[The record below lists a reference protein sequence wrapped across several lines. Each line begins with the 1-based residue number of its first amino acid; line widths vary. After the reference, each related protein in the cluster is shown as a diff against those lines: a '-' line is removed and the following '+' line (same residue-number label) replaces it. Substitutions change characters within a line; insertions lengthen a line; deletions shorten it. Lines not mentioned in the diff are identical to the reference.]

1 MPKVPVLFVIS
12 LLLLDIFL
20 LQEVPPPA
28 IFPPFRALD
37 SDGNFV
43 TNEIFAGKLTAVC
56 VYGTSAEFVESL
68 AALKKNLPPDVQIL
82 GIANS
87 AAAQI
92 LAKKIAPSI
101 PQILANDTLAPILT
115 KIKIAPTTLFVDAQG
130 KLVGQAVSGA
140 EIILVQREIARILEM
155 NSPRTQALQKIQA
168 SIFR

>member
-20 LQEVPPPA
+20 LQEVPLPVQ
-28 IFPPFRALD
+28 FPPFRALD

-56 VYGTSAEFVESL
+56 VYGTSAEFMESL
-68 AALKKNLPPDVQIL
+68 AAWEKPPDVQIL
-82 GIANS
+82 GVANS

-115 KIKIAPTTLFVDAQG
+115 KIKIAPTTLFVDAHG
-130 KLVGQAVSGA
+130 NLIGQAVSGA